1 MNNNR
6 ELTLITKQ
14 FISQNPSDLLE
25 PARYVIAVSR
35 LQKVI
40 AFYGE
45 MGAGKTT
52 FIKTICRE
60 LGANDFLSSPTFA
73 IMNEYRL
80 GNGQPAYHFDFYRII
95 KMSEVYDLGYE
106 QFFYSGNFC
115 FIEWPEKI
123 ESLLPEH
130 CMKVK
135 IDVTNNHRT
144 LTIEHYE

>member
-1 MNNNR
+1 MKKSSEN
-6 ELTLITKQ
+6 TLVKKI
-14 FISQNPSDLLE
+14 FISQHPSDLTA
-25 PARYVIAVSR
+25 PARYLIGNSH

-40 AFYGE
+40 ALYGE

-52 FIKTICRE
+52 LIKTICRE

-80 GNGQPAYHFDFYRII
+80 GNGNPAYHFDFYRIN
-95 KMSEVYDLGYE
+95 KESEAYDLGYE
-106 QFFYSGNFC
+106 HFFYSGFYC

-130 CMKVK
+130 CIKVK

>member
-1 MNNNR
+1 MKSSS
-6 ELTLITKQ
+6 ELSLVRKP
-14 FISQNPSDLLE
+14 FVSNNPSDLIS
-25 PARYVIAVSR
+25 PARYIIENSHTK
-35 LQKVI
+35 KVI

-52 FIKTICRE
+52 LIKTICRE
-60 LGANDFLSSPTFA
+60 LGAKDFLSSPTFA

-80 GNGQPAYHFDFYRII
+80 GNGQPAYHFDFYRIN
-95 KMSEVYDLGYE
+95 KESEAYDLGYE
-106 QFFYSGNFC
+106 QFFYSGNYC

-123 ESLLPEH
+123 ESLLPKH

-135 IDVTNNHRT
+135 IDVTNNHRN